1 MKRTLNWDTYPPIL
15 TFHACLWAMIALFLG
30 GAWGIT
36 TAALVHAARD
46 EKKHKED
53 DEHDNN

>member
-1 MKRTLNWDTYPPIL
+1 MVS
-15 TFHACLWAMIALFLG
+15 TFIACLWALIALFLG

-36 TAALVHAARD
+36 AAALVHAARD

-53 DEHDNN
+53 DEHANN